1 METNSEK
8 HRQYP
13 QTFKEMSKPVRLLT
27 IAITTLVLA
36 TLAVETS
43 LAKLSNQSK
52 LLLKGIGDIPIGLT
66 VAETARAAGI
76 KLVPLDS
83 SSPKDACYYVKPQGL
98 KDVGFMVID
107 GKVARVDVWSESKV
121 TTLRGA
127 KIGDSE
133 ARIKSLYPGQIKV
146 TPHEYVTGGHYL
158 TFTPKDKADKNYRL
172 VFETDGKRVNQMR
185 SGKLPEVSYIEGC
198 S

>member
-1 METNSEK
+1 MNKSIK
-8 HRQYP
+8 
-13 QTFKEMSKPVRLLT
+13 LLT
-27 IAITTLVLA
+27 IAITTLILNNLVI
-36 TLAVETS
+36 ETS

-52 LLLKGIGDIPIGLT
+52 LVLNGIGDIPIGLT

-98 KDVGFMVID
+98 KDVGFMVIN

-133 ARIKSLYPGQIKV
+133 TRIKSLYPGQIRV
-146 TPHEYVTGGHYL
+146 TSHEYVTGGHYL
-158 TFTPKDKADKNYRL
+158 TFIPKDKADKNYRL
-172 VFETDGKRVNQMR
+172 VFETDGKRVTQMR

>member
-1 METNSEK
+1 MN
-8 HRQYP
+8 
-13 QTFKEMSKPVRLLT
+13 KPVKLLT
-27 IAITTLVLA
+27 IAITSLVLA
-36 TLAVETS
+36 NLAIETS
-43 LAKLSNQSK
+43 LAKLSSQSK

-66 VAETARAAGI
+66 VAETAKAAGV
-76 KLVPLDS
+76 KLVNE
-83 SSPKDACYYVKPQGL
+83 SPQEACYYVKPEKTP
-98 KDVGFMVID
+98 KDVGFMVVD
-107 GKVARVDVWSESKV
+107 GRVARVDVWRGSKI

-146 TPHEYVTGGHYL
+146 TPHQYVAGHYL
-158 TFTPKDKADKNYRL
+158 TFIPKDKADSNYRI
-172 VFETDGKRVNQMR
+172 VFETDGKRVTQMR

>member
-1 METNSEK
+1 MN
-8 HRQYP
+8 
-13 QTFKEMSKPVRLLT
+13 KPVRLLT
-27 IAITTLVLA
+27 IAITSLVLA
-36 TLAVETS
+36 TLAIETS

-52 LLLKGIGDIPIGLT
+52 LLLNGIGDVPIGLT
-66 VAETARAAGI
+66 VAETAKAAGI
-76 KLVPLDS
+76 KLVPLDD
-83 SSPKDACYYVKPQGL
+83 SSPKEACYYLKPQKGL
-98 KDVGFMVID
+98 KDVGFMVVD
-107 GKVARVDVWSESKV
+107 GKVARVDVWRESKV

-146 TPHEYVTGGHYL
+146 TPHEYTTGGHYL

-172 VFETDGKRVNQMR
+172 VFETDGKRVTQMR

>member
-1 METNSEK
+1 MNK
-8 HRQYP
+8 LI
-13 QTFKEMSKPVRLLT
+13 RLST
-27 IAITTLVLA
+27 IAFTALALA
-36 TLAVETS
+36 TLAPKTS

-52 LLLKGIGDIPIGLT
+52 LLLNGIGDIPIGLT
-66 VAETARAAGI
+66 VAETAQAAGI
-76 KLVPLDS
+76 KLVSLDS
-83 SSPKDACYYVKPQGL
+83 SSPKEACYYVKPQGL

-107 GKVARVDVWSESKV
+107 GKVARIDVWRESKI

-146 TPHEYVTGGHYL
+146 TPHEYVTTGHYL
-158 TFTPKDKADKNYRL
+158 TFIPKDKADKNYRL
-172 VFETDGKRVNQMR
+172 VFETDGKRVTQMR

>member
-1 METNSEK
+1 MNKT
-8 HRQYP
+8 
-13 QTFKEMSKPVRLLT
+13 VRLLT

-36 TLAVETS
+36 NVAIETS

-52 LLLKGIGDIPIGLT
+52 LLLNGIGDIPIGLT
-66 VAETARAAGI
+66 VAETAKAAGI
-76 KLVPLDS
+76 KFVPLDD
-83 SSPKDACYYVKPQGL
+83 SSPKEACYYVKPQSL

-107 GKVARVDVWSESKV
+107 GKVARVDVWSKSKV

-127 KIGDSE
+127 KIDDSE

-172 VFETDGKRVNQMR
+172 VFETDGKRVTQMR

>member
-1 METNSEK
+1 MK
-8 HRQYP
+8 
-13 QTFKEMSKPVRLLT
+13 KPVRVLT

-36 TLAVETS
+36 TLAVEAS

-52 LLLKGIGDIPIGLT
+52 LLLNGIGDVPIGLT
-66 VAETARAAGI
+66 VAETARVARI
-76 KLVPLDS
+76 KLVSLDG

-107 GKVARVDVWSESKV
+107 GKVARVDVWRESKV

-158 TFTPKDKADKNYRL
+158 TFTPKDRADKNYRL
-172 VFETDGKRVNQMR
+172 VFETDGKRVTQMR
-185 SGKLPEVSYIEGC
+185 SGKLPEVLYIEGC

>member
-1 METNSEK
+1 MNKT
-8 HRQYP
+8 
-13 QTFKEMSKPVRLLT
+13 VRLLM
-27 IAITTLVLA
+27 IAITSLVLA
-36 TLAVETS
+36 NLAIETS

-52 LLLKGIGDIPIGLT
+52 LLLNGIGDVPIGLT
-66 VAETARAAGI
+66 VAETAKAAGV
-76 KLVPLDS
+76 KLVSLDS
-83 SSPKDACYYVKPQGL
+83 SSPKDACYYMKPQGL

-107 GKVARVDVWSESKV
+107 GRVARVDVWRESKV

-146 TPHEYVTGGHYL
+146 IPHEYTTGGHYL
-158 TFTPKDKADKNYRL
+158 TFIPKDKADKNYRL
-172 VFETDGKRVNQMR
+172 VLETEGKRVAQMR

>member
-1 METNSEK
+1 MN
-8 HRQYP
+8 
-13 QTFKEMSKPVRLLT
+13 KPARLLT
-27 IAITTLVLA
+27 ITIA
-36 TLAVETS
+36 TLILTNLTIEVS

-52 LLLKGIGDIPIGLT
+52 LLLNGIGDVPIGLT
-66 VAETARAAGI
+66 VSETAKAAGV
-76 KLVPLDS
+76 KLVSLDD
-83 SSPKDACYYVKPQGL
+83 SSPKESCYYLKPQKTL

-107 GKVARVDVWSESKV
+107 GRVARVDVWSGSKI

-146 TPHEYVTGGHYL
+146 TPHKYVTSGHYL
-158 TFTPKDKADKNYRL
+158 TFTPKDKADSNYRV
-172 VFETDGKRVNQMR
+172 VFETDGKRVTQMR
-185 SGKLPEVSYIEGC
+185 SGKLPEVEYIEGC

>member
-1 METNSEK
+1 MNRT
-8 HRQYP
+8 
-13 QTFKEMSKPVRLLT
+13 VRSLT
-27 IAITTLVLA
+27 IAITTLVMA
-36 TLAVETS
+36 TLIVETS

-52 LLLKGIGDIPIGLT
+52 LLLNGIGDVPIGLT
-66 VAETARAAGI
+66 VAETAKAAGI
-76 KLVPLDS
+76 KLVSPDDS
-83 SSPKDACYYVKPQGL
+83 LPKESCYYVKPQKGL
-98 KDVGFMVID
+98 KGVGFMVID
-107 GKVARVDVWSESKV
+107 GKVARVDVWRESKV

-158 TFTPKDKADKNYRL
+158 TFTPKDRADKNYRL
-172 VFETDGKRVNQMR
+172 VFETDGKRVTQMR

>member
-1 METNSEK
+1 MN
-8 HRQYP
+8 
-13 QTFKEMSKPVRLLT
+13 KPVRLST

-36 TLAVETS
+36 NLAIETS

-52 LLLKGIGDIPIGLT
+52 LLLNGIGDIPIGLT
-66 VAETARAAGI
+66 VAETAKAAGV
-76 KLVPLDS
+76 KLVSLDS
-83 SSPKDACYYVKPQGL
+83 SSPKDTCYYVKPQGL

-107 GKVARVDVWSESKV
+107 GKVARVDVWRESKV

-146 TPHEYVTGGHYL
+146 TPHEYTTGGHYL
-158 TFTPKDKADKNYRL
+158 TFVPKDKADKNYRL
-172 VFETDGKRVNQMR
+172 VFETDGKRVTQMR

>member
-1 METNSEK
+1 MN
-8 HRQYP
+8 
-13 QTFKEMSKPVRLLT
+13 KPVRLLT

-36 TLAVETS
+36 NLAIETS

-52 LLLKGIGDIPIGLT
+52 LLLNGIGDIPIGLT
-66 VAETARAAGI
+66 VAETAKAAGI
-76 KLVPLDS
+76 KLVPFDG
-83 SSPKDACYYVKPQGL
+83 SSPKESCYYVKPQKGL

-146 TPHEYVTGGHYL
+146 TPHEYTTGGHYL
-158 TFTPKDKADKNYRL
+158 TFIPKDKADRNYRL
-172 VFETDGKRVNQMR
+172 VFETDGKRVTQMR

>member
-1 METNSEK
+1 MN
-8 HRQYP
+8 
-13 QTFKEMSKPVRLLT
+13 KPIRLLT
-27 IAITTLVLA
+27 ITITTLVL
-36 TLAVETS
+36 TNLAIEVS

-52 LLLKGIGDIPIGLT
+52 LLLNGLGDVSIGLT
-66 VAETARAAGI
+66 VAETAKAAGI
-76 KLVPLDS
+76 KLVSLNES
-83 SSPKDACYYVKPQGL
+83 LPKEACYYVKPQKGF
-98 KDVGFMVID
+98 KDIGFMVID
-107 GKVARVDVWSESKV
+107 GKIARIDVWSGSKI
-121 TTLRGA
+121 TTLSGA
-127 KIGDSE
+127 QIGDSE

-172 VFETDGKRVNQMR
+172 VFETDGKRVTQMR

>member
-1 METNSEK
+1 MN
-8 HRQYP
+8 
-13 QTFKEMSKPVRLLT
+13 KPVRLLT
-27 IAITTLVLA
+27 IAITTLVVANLA
-36 TLAVETS
+36 IETS

-52 LLLKGIGDIPIGLT
+52 LLLNGIGDIPIGLT
-66 VAETARAAGI
+66 VAETAKAAGV
-76 KLVPLDS
+76 KLVSLDS
-83 SSPKDACYYVKPQGL
+83 SSPKDACYYVKPQDL
-98 KDVGFMVID
+98 RDVGFMVID
-107 GKVARVDVWSESKV
+107 GKVARVDVWSKSKV

-133 ARIKSLYPGQIKV
+133 ARIKSLYLGQINV
-146 TPHEYVTGGHYL
+146 TPHEYLAGGHYL

-172 VFETDGKRVNQMR
+172 VFETDGKRVTQMR